1 MNAVGGKQVVVIAG
15 PSGSGKNTILQELL
29 KRGKNY
35 ARLITAT
42 TRAKREGER
51 EGTDYIFLS
60 EDAFKRGLADGTIP
74 EHRFI
79 PALGTYYG
87 IYLPNLESQLKSG
100 QVVFAQVDVI
110 GARLLKEKYNATT
123 IFIMPASLKE
133 FENRVRARNPKMPAE
148 ELAERMRISRVE
160 MEEHAPEYDYRIQN
174 ADGELA
180 EAVDEV
186 VEILRREGYNLK

>member
-1 MNAVGGKQVVVIAG
+1 MNAAGGKQVVVIAG
-15 PSGSGKNTILQELL
+15 PSGSGKNTILQELI

-51 EGTDYIFLS
+51 EGADYIFLS
-60 EDAFKRGLADGTIP
+60 EDAFKKGLADGTIP

-79 PALGTYYG
+79 PALCTYYG
-87 IYLPNLESQLKSG
+87 IYLPNLERQLSAG
-100 QVVFAQVDVI
+100 QVVFAQVDVV

-123 IFIMPASLKE
+123 IFIMPASLQE
-133 FENRVRARNPKMPAE
+133 FENRVRARNPSMSPS
-148 ELAERMRISRVE
+148 ELTERMRIAHIE
-160 MEEHAPEYDYRIQN
+160 MKEHAPEYDYQIQN
-174 ADGELA
+174 ADGKLG

-186 VEILRREGYNLK
+186 VSILKKEGYAL